1 MEQLTYIP
9 FKCKLK
15 LSRQELA
22 TLSNMLCRLEHAKG
36 VIRTRALAEW
46 VVGKRMD
53 FARRLLQPR
62 PHYSLTLNAIDAWAA
77 TTILS
82 NASKHDEYEEALAYK
97 ILDQV
102 ARLM

>member
-9 FKCKLK
+9 YRCKLK
-15 LSRQELA
+15 LSRQELT
-22 TLSNMLCRLEHAKG
+22 TLSTLLCRLEYAPGMLRH
-36 VIRTRALAEW
+36 RALAEW

-82 NASKHDEYEEALAYK
+82 NVILHDEYEEALVYK
-97 ILDQV
+97 ITDQV